1 MDNGNIYTDK
11 YKTRLCR
18 RCAMPGWTISNISEQ
33 ENIPRATIHRWLRDK
48 GIKIVHENTEI
59 DDPVIVSTAID
70 LYKNLS
76 IAKVAKKLGVSSS
89 TINRMLA
96 ENGVKIRNQSE
107 SGRMRCKKKMIESVS
122 KEELFKRAMAEEFSI

>member
-1 MDNGNIYTDK
+1 MDNGNRYTDK
-11 YKTRLCR
+11 YKKRICR

-33 ENIPRATIHRWLRDK
+33 ENIPRATIHRWLKDR
-48 GIKIVHENTEI
+48 GIKIVHEIAEI
-59 DDPVIVSTAID
+59 DDPIIVSTAID